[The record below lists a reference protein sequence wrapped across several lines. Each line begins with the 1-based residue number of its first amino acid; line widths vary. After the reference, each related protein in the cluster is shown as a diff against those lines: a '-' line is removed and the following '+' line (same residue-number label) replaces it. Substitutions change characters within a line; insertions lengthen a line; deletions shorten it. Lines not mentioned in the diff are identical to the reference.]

1 MAFNSASGYNN
12 LPSGNFTPE
21 IFSQKVLKFFR
32 RASVAEDITNTDYA
46 GEIENFG
53 DTVRII
59 KEPTITISS
68 YSRGSVVNP
77 QDLAD
82 DQITMV
88 VDQAN
93 AFAFKI
99 DDIEERQSH
108 VNFEALATS
117 SGAYSLKRA
126 YDATVLQAIS
136 DGAGIAGSLAT
147 AASGSSAPSAL
158 TTTDASGLGTAN
170 APVNITADSGD
181 AAVNLMLNMA
191 RHLDD
196 QSVPEENRWF
206 VAPPAFYEQLFSA
219 GAKFAEV
226 QVTGD
231 QTSPLRNGLV
241 MQGNIAG
248 FNCYKS
254 TALNSTGGTDQV
266 VLTDATATLAT
277 DATENVVLAGHMSST
292 ATASHIAK
300 TEVVRSTET
309 FSDIVRGLH
318 VFGRKVLRQEAI
330 VRGVID
336 FA

>member
-1 MAFNSASGYNN
+1 MAFNSASGHNN
-12 LPSGNFTPE
+12 LPSGNFTPQ

-32 RASVAEDITNTDYA
+32 RASVVEDITNTDYY

-53 DTVRII
+53 DTVKII
-59 KEPTITISS
+59 KEPTLTISS
-68 YSRGSVVNP
+68 YARGAVINP

-99 DDIEERQSH
+99 DDIEERHSH

-117 SGAYSLKRA
+117 SGAFSLKRA
-126 YDATVLQAIS
+126 YDASVLQVMA
-136 DGAGIAGSLAT
+136 DGAGITGTNIGTAGSPVDIT
-147 AASGSSAPSAL
+147 GSGNE
-158 TTTDASGLGTAN
+158 D
-170 APVNITADSGD
+170 V
-181 AAVNLMLNMA
+181 AVNLLMTMA
-191 RHLDD
+191 RELDD
-196 QSVPEENRWF
+196 NSVPEENRWF
-206 VAPPAFYEQLFSA
+206 VAPPIFYENAFKA

-231 QTSPLRNGLV
+231 ATTPLRNGLV
-241 MQGNIAG
+241 MQGNITG

-254 TALNSTGGTDQV
+254 TALNNSGTDV
-266 VLTDATATLAT
+266 VTISGQDTTN
-277 DATENVVLAGHMSST
+277 DFVVMAGHMSST

-318 VFGRKVLRQEAI
+318 VFGRKVLRPEALA
-330 VRGVID
+330 VGVVKTD
-336 FA
+336 

>member
-1 MAFNSASGYNN
+1 MAFNSASGHNN
-12 LPSGNFTPE
+12 LPSGNFTPQ

-32 RASVAEDITNTDYA
+32 RASVVEDITNTDYY

-53 DTVRII
+53 DTVKII
-59 KEPTITISS
+59 KEPTLTISS
-68 YSRGSVVNP
+68 YARGAVINP

-99 DDIEERQSH
+99 DDIEERHSH

-117 SGAYSLKRA
+117 SGAFSLKRA
-126 YDATVLQAIS
+126 YDASVLQVMA
-136 DGAGIAGSLAT
+136 DGAGITGTNIGTAGSPVDIT
-147 AASGSSAPSAL
+147 GSGNE
-158 TTTDASGLGTAN
+158 D
-170 APVNITADSGD
+170 V
-181 AAVNLMLNMA
+181 AVNLLMTMA
-191 RHLDD
+191 RELDD
-196 QSVPEENRWF
+196 NSVPEENRWF
-206 VAPPAFYEQLFSA
+206 VAPPIFYENAFKA

-231 QTSPLRNGLV
+231 ATTPLRNGLV

-254 TALNSTGGTDQV
+254 TALNNSGTDV
-266 VLTDATATLAT
+266 VTISGQDTTN
-277 DATENVVLAGHMSST
+277 DFVVMAGHMSST

-318 VFGRKVLRQEAI
+318 VFGRKVLRPEALA
-330 VRGVID
+330 VGVVKTD
-336 FA
+336 

>member
-1 MAFNSASGYNN
+1 MAFNRAAGYNN

-46 GEIENFG
+46 GEIENYG

-59 KEPTITISS
+59 KEPTITVSA

-82 DQITMV
+82 DQTTMV

-117 SGAYSLKRA
+117 SGAYSLKRK
-126 YDATVLQAIS
+126 YDFNVLQAIA
-136 DGAGIAGSLAT
+136 DGAGIAGADDASLAGGLLSTNT
-147 AASGSSAPSAL
+147 A
-158 TTTDASGLGTAN
+158 LGTAGTPIAVHTTPDN
-170 APVNITADSGD
+170 
-181 AAVNLMLNMA
+181 AVNLMLEMA
-191 RHLDD
+191 KELDE

-206 VAPPAFYEQLFSA
+206 VASPAFYSKLFSA

-231 QTSPLRNGLV
+231 GTSPLRNGLV
-241 MQGNIAG
+241 MQGQIAG

-254 TALNSTGGTDQV
+254 TALVAGGTDAISITGV
-266 VLTDATATLAT
+266 TAA
-277 DATENVVLAGHMSST
+277 AGESIVLAVHMSAVSIE
-292 ATASHIAK
+292 SNIGK
-300 TEVVRSTET
+300 YGVVQTV
-309 FSDIVRGLH
+309 D
-318 VFGRKVLRQEAI
+318 
-330 VRGVID
+330 
-336 FA
+336 

>member
-1 MAFNSASGYNN
+1 MAFGTAAGYGN

-59 KEPTITISS
+59 KEPTITVSS
-68 YSRGSVVNP
+68 YTRGSVVNP

-82 DQITMV
+82 DQTTMV

-117 SGAYSLKRA
+117 SGAYSLKRK
-126 YDATVLQAIS
+126 YDGNILSAMF
-136 DGAGIAGSLAT
+136 DGAGISSETDAAT
-147 AASGSSAPSAL
+147 A
-158 TTTDASGLGTAN
+158 TVSGLGTLGTPLSGQTGDN
-170 APVNITADSGD
+170 LVNI
-181 AAVNLMLNMA
+181 MLKMA
-191 RHLDD
+191 RALDD

-206 VAPPAFYEQLFSA
+206 VAPPAFYKHLFSA

-231 QTSPLRNGLV
+231 ATSPLRNGLV
-241 MQGNIAG
+241 SLGNIAG
-248 FNCYKS
+248 FQCYKS
-254 TALNSTGGTDQV
+254 TALVSNAGTDQV
-266 VLTDATATLAT
+266 TLSGLAT
-277 DATENVVLAGHMSST
+277 DGSENILLGGHMSST

-318 VFGRKVLRQEAI
+318 VFGRKVLRPEAI
-330 VRGVID
+330 VRAVVSLD
-336 FA
+336 

>member
-1 MAFNSASGYNN
+1 MAFGSASGYTN
-12 LPSGNFTPE
+12 LPNGNFTPE

-32 RASVAEDITNTDYA
+32 RASVVEDITNTDYA
-46 GEIENFG
+46 GEIENYG

-59 KEPTITISS
+59 KEPTITVSS
-68 YSRGSVVNP
+68 YSRGATVSP

-117 SGAYSLKRA
+117 SGAYSLKRK
-126 YDATVLQAIS
+126 YDANVLDAMVTN
-136 DGAGIAGSLAT
+136 AGITSESG
-147 AASGSSAPSAL
+147 ASVQQV
-158 TTTDASGLGTAN
+158 TGLGTLASPVDLNTAN
-170 APVNITADSGD
+170 ADGD
-181 AAVNLMLNMA
+181 TAVNLILKMA
-191 RHLDD
+191 RALDD
-196 QSVPEENRWF
+196 QSIPEENRFF
-206 VAPPAFYEQLFSA
+206 VAPPQFYEVLFSA
-219 GAKFAEV
+219 GSKFAEV

-231 QTSPLRNGLV
+231 NTSPLRNGLV
-241 MQGNIAG
+241 MAGNIAG
-248 FNCYKS
+248 MNCYKT
-254 TALNSTGGTDQV
+254 TALNDSGTDIV
-266 VLTDATATLAT
+266 TLTGLGSG
-277 DATENVVLAGHMSST
+277 ENAIVAGHMSST

-300 TEVVRSTET
+300 TEVVRSTDT

-318 VFGRKVLRQEAI
+318 VFGRKVLRPEGL
-330 VRGVID
+330 VRGVVT

>member
-46 GEIENFG
+46 GEIENYG

-59 KEPTITISS
+59 KEPTITVSS

-82 DQITMV
+82 DQTTMV

-117 SGAYSLKRA
+117 SGAYSLKRK
-126 YDATVLQAIS
+126 YDGNILTAMF
-136 DGAGIAGSLAT
+136 DGAGISSESSPTT
-147 AASGSSAPSAL
+147 AQV
-158 TTTDASGLGTAN
+158 TGLGTLGSPLTSQTGDN
-170 APVNITADSGD
+170 LVNI
-181 AAVNLMLNMA
+181 MLKMA
-191 RHLDD
+191 RALDD

-206 VAPPAFYEQLFSA
+206 VAAPAFYETLFGA

-231 QTSPLRNGLV
+231 GTSPLRNGLV

-248 FNCYKS
+248 FTCYKS
-254 TALNSTGGTDQV
+254 TAFNAAGTDTV
-266 VLTDATATLAT
+266 DVTGLGAG
-277 DATENVVLAGHMSST
+277 EFPVLAGHISST

-318 VFGRKVLRQEAI
+318 VFGRKVLRPEAL
-330 VRGVID
+330 VRGVISL
-336 FA
+336 

>member
-1 MAFNSASGYNN
+1 MAFTSAAGYGN
-12 LPSGNFTPE
+12 LPSGNFAPE

-59 KEPTITISS
+59 KEPTITVSA
-68 YSRGSVVNP
+68 YQRGSVVNP

-82 DQITMV
+82 DQTTMT

-99 DDIEERQSH
+99 DDIEERHSH

-117 SGAYSLKRA
+117 SGAYSLKRK
-126 YDATVLQAIS
+126 YDANILQALS
-136 DGAGIAGSLAT
+136 DGAGLAGADDASL
-147 AASGSSAPSAL
+147 SGGL
-158 TTTDASGLGTAN
+158 TTTLSTLGTASSPIN
-170 APVNITADSGD
+170 VETDD
-181 AAVNLMLNMA
+181 AGINLMLLMA
-191 RHLDD
+191 RVLDD

-206 VAPPAFYEQLFSA
+206 VAPPIFYEKMFQA
-219 GAKFAEV
+219 GNKIAEV

-231 QTSPLRNGLV
+231 ASSNLRNGLATP
-241 MQGNIAG
+241 GTLAG
-248 FNCYKS
+248 FTCYKS
-254 TALNSTGGTDQV
+254 TALNSTSGTDQV
-266 VLTDATATLAT
+266 TMTGLAT
-277 DATENVVLAGHMSST
+277 DASENVILAGHISAA

-300 TEVVRSTET
+300 TEVVRSTES
-309 FSDIVRGLH
+309 FSDVVRGLH
-318 VFGRKVLRQEAI
+318 VFGRKILRPEAL

>member
-1 MAFNSASGYNN
+1 MAFDSASGYNN

-32 RASVAEDITNTDYA
+32 RASVVEDITNTDYA
-46 GEIENFG
+46 GEIENYG

-59 KEPTITISS
+59 KEPTITVSA
-68 YSRGSVVNP
+68 YSRGAVVNP

-117 SGAYSLKRA
+117 SGAFSLKRK
-126 YDATVLQAIS
+126 YDANVLQAMA
-136 DGAGIAGSLAT
+136 DGAGNTGTDFGT
-147 AASGSSAPSAL
+147 AASPINIY
-158 TTTDASGLGTAN
+158 TASTKG
-170 APVNITADSGD
+170 DS
-181 AAVNLMLNMA
+181 AVNMMLAMA
-191 RHLDD
+191 RALDD
-196 QSVPEENRWF
+196 ESIPEENRFF
-206 VAPPAFYEQLFSA
+206 VAPPAFYEALFGA

-231 QTSPLRNGLV
+231 ATSPLRNGLV

-248 FNCYKS
+248 MNCYKS
-254 TALNSTGGTDQV
+254 TALNNSGTDV
-266 VLTDATATLAT
+266 VTITSQDTTN
-277 DATENVVLAGHMSST
+277 DFVVLAGHMSST

-300 TEVVRSTET
+300 TEVVRSTDT

-318 VFGRKVLRQEAI
+318 VFGRKVLRPEAL
-330 VRGVID
+330 VQGVV
-336 FA
+336 ATAA

>member
-1 MAFNSASGYNN
+1 MAFGTAAGYGN

-59 KEPTITISS
+59 KEPTITVSS
-68 YSRGSVVNP
+68 YARGTVVNP

-99 DDIEERQSH
+99 DDIEERHSH

-117 SGAYSLKRA
+117 SGAFSLKRK
-126 YDATVLQAIS
+126 YDANILQAMA
-136 DGAGIAGSLAT
+136 DGAGNTGTSV
-147 AASGSSAPSAL
+147 
-158 TTTDASGLGTAN
+158 GTASS
-170 APVNITADSGD
+170 PIDITGSGNED
-181 AAVNLMLNMA
+181 VAVNLLMTMA
-191 RHLDD
+191 RILDD

-206 VAPPAFYEQLFSA
+206 VAPPIFYENAFKA

-231 QTSPLRNGLV
+231 GTSPLRNGLV
-241 MQGNIAG
+241 MAGNIAG

-254 TALNSTGGTDQV
+254 TALNNSGTDV
-266 VLTDATATLAT
+266 VTITSQDTTN
-277 DATENVVLAGHMSST
+277 DFVVMAGHMSST

-318 VFGRKVLRQEAI
+318 VFGRKVIRPEAI
-330 VRGVID
+330 VQGVIKTD
-336 FA
+336 

>member
-1 MAFNSASGYNN
+1 MAFNSASGHNN

-59 KEPTITISS
+59 KEPTITVSS
-68 YSRGSVVNP
+68 YARGSVVNP

-117 SGAYSLKRA
+117 SGAYSLKRK
-126 YDATVLQAIS
+126 YDANILQAMA
-136 DGAGIAGSLAT
+136 DGAGNTGTSVGT
-147 AASGSSAPSAL
+147 ASAPIDI
-158 TTTDASGLGTAN
+158 TGSGN
-170 APVNITADSGD
+170 ED
-181 AAVNLMLNMA
+181 AAVNLLMTMA
-191 RHLDD
+191 RILDD
-196 QSVPEENRWF
+196 QTVPEENRWF
-206 VAPPAFYEQLFSA
+206 VAPPIFYENAFKA

-231 QTSPLRNGLV
+231 GTTPLRNGLV
-241 MQGNIAG
+241 MAGNIAG

-254 TALNSTGGTDQV
+254 TALNNSGTDV
-266 VLTDATATLAT
+266 VTITSQDTTN
-277 DATENVVLAGHMSST
+277 DFVVLAGHMSST

-318 VFGRKVLRQEAI
+318 VFGRKVIRPEAI
-330 VRGVID
+330 VQGVVKTD
-336 FA
+336 

>member
-1 MAFNSASGYNN
+1 MAFGTAAGYGN
-12 LPSGNFTPE
+12 LPSGNFAPE

-32 RASVAEDITNTDYA
+32 RASVVEDITNTDYA

-59 KEPTITISS
+59 KEPTVTVSS

-88 VDQAN
+88 VDNAN

-99 DDIEERQSH
+99 DDIEERHSH

-117 SGAYSLKRA
+117 SGAFALKRK
-126 YDATVLQAIS
+126 YDANVLQAIS
-136 DGAGIAGSLAT
+136 DGAGIAGADDASL
-147 AASGSSAPSAL
+147 SGGL
-158 TTTDASGLGTAN
+158 TTTNSALGTAS
-170 APVNITADSGD
+170 APINVETDD
-181 AAVNLMLNMA
+181 AGINLMLLMA
-191 RHLDD
+191 RTLDD

-206 VAPPAFYEQLFSA
+206 VAPPIFYEKMFQA
-219 GAKFAEV
+219 GNKMAEV

-231 QTSPLRNGLV
+231 ATSPLRNGLAIP
-241 MQGNIAG
+241 GTLAG
-248 FNCYKS
+248 FRCYKS
-254 TALNSTGGTDQV
+254 TALNSTAGTDQV
-266 VLTDATATLAT
+266 TLSGVAT
-277 DATENVVLAGHMSST
+277 DASENVILAGHMSST
-292 ATASHIAK
+292 STASHIAK
-300 TEVVRSTET
+300 TEVVRSTES
-309 FSDIVRGLH
+309 FSDVIRGLH
-318 VFGRKVLRQEAI
+318 VFGRKVLRPEAV

>member
-1 MAFNSASGYNN
+1 MAFNSASGHNN

-59 KEPTITISS
+59 KEPTITVSS
-68 YSRGSVVNP
+68 YARGTVVNP

-99 DDIEERQSH
+99 DDIEERHSH

-117 SGAYSLKRA
+117 SGAFSLKRK
-126 YDATVLQAIS
+126 YDANILQNMA
-136 DGAGIAGSLAT
+136 DNAGNTGTSVGT
-147 AASGSSAPSAL
+147 AASPIDITGSGNE
-158 TTTDASGLGTAN
+158 D
-170 APVNITADSGD
+170 V
-181 AAVNLMLNMA
+181 AVNLLMTMA
-191 RHLDD
+191 RILDD

-206 VAPPAFYEQLFSA
+206 VAPPIFYENAFKA

-231 QTSPLRNGLV
+231 GTSPLRNGLV
-241 MQGNIAG
+241 MAGNIAG

-254 TALNSTGGTDQV
+254 TALNNSGTDV
-266 VLTDATATLAT
+266 VTITSQDTTN
-277 DATENVVLAGHMSST
+277 DFVVLAGHMSST

-318 VFGRKVLRQEAI
+318 VFGRKVIRPEAI
-330 VRGVID
+330 VQGVIKTD
-336 FA
+336 